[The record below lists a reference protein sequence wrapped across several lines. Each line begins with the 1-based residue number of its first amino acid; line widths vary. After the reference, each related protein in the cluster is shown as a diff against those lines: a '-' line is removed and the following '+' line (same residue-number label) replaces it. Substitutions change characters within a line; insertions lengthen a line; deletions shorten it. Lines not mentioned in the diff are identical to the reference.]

1 MTKTFILTSIKGKDS
16 HSKQKR
22 SDAQNYES
30 AFAPKQNFSTIDSF
44 TASRGI
50 PYCFLMHQSRI
61 VITGVG
67 LTSPNGNSL
76 QEYRKNLLD
85 GVARIQMIDMRY
97 MGPKGATGQVP
108 AGVCDFDPKKYQ
120 TRKEL
125 RVGTR
130 AGSIAI
136 YAAREALA
144 SSGLDFENYDKSRIG
159 VYVGTT
165 EHGNVETENEVY
177 NISKFDYDT
186 KFWTHHHNPRT
197 VANNPAG
204 EITINTG
211 ITGPHYTIGA
221 ACAAGNAGLIQAL
234 QMLRLGEVD
243 FALAGGVS
251 ESIQSFGIFAGFKSQ
266 GALGT
271 HETDPN
277 KVSRPFDKTRNG
289 IVVSEGGC
297 IYTLE
302 RLEDAQARGA
312 KIMAEII
319 GYRINSDASDY
330 VLPNPERQA
339 ECMHQALAVAG
350 IEAGE
355 VDIVNTHAT
364 STPMGDIQEMKAI
377 AEVFGD
383 CPTTYVNNTKSYI
396 GHCMGAA
403 GALELAGNLP
413 SFQDNIIHPTI
424 NVEDL
429 DPECALAN
437 LVINEPR
444 KVDAVKLILN
454 NSFGMLGINSALILK
469 KFED

>member
-1 MTKTFILTSIKGKDS
+1 
-16 HSKQKR
+16 
-22 SDAQNYES
+22 
-30 AFAPKQNFSTIDSF
+30 
-44 TASRGI
+44 
-50 PYCFLMHQSRI
+50 MHQSRI

-67 LTSPNGNSL
+67 LTSPNGNTL
-76 QEYRKNLLD
+76 EEYRKNLLA
-85 GVARIQMIDMRY
+85 GVAGVQIIDMRY
-97 MGPKGATGQVP
+97 MGKVP
-108 AGVCDFDPKKYQ
+108 AGVCNFDPKKYQ
-120 TRKEL
+120 SRKEL

-130 AGSIAI
+130 AGSIAV
-136 YAAREALA
+136 YAAHEAIN
-144 SSGLDFENYDKSRIG
+144 SSGLDFENFDKSRIG

-186 KFWTHHHNPRT
+186 RFWTHHHNPRT

-204 EITINTG
+204 EITINMG

-243 FALAGGVS
+243 VALAGGVS

-277 KVSRPFDKTRNG
+277 KTSRPFDKTRNG
-289 IVVSEGGC
+289 IVVSEGGA
-297 IYTLE
+297 IYVLE

-312 KIMAEII
+312 NIIAEIV
-319 GYRINSDASDY
+319 GYRINSDAGDY
-330 VLPNPERQA
+330 VLPDPVRQA
-339 ECMHQALAVAG
+339 ECMHAALKVAG
-350 IEAGE
+350 MEPGD

-364 STPMGDIQEMKAI
+364 STPMGDIQECKAI
-377 AEVFGD
+377 REVFAD
-383 CPTTYVNNTKSYI
+383 CPTTYINNTKSFI
-396 GHCMGAA
+396 GHAMGAA

-413 SFQDNIIHPTI
+413 SFKDNIIHPTI

-429 DPECALAN
+429 DPECALPN
-437 LVINEPR
+437 LVINEPL
-444 KVDAVKLILN
+444 KVDAVKVILN
-454 NSFGMLGINSALILK
+454 NSFGMLGINSALIVR